1 MKNILVP
8 TDFSACASYAVDAA
22 LLFAEKFNAK
32 VHFFSCLNIPAN
44 WLNYSEEKRNTYPE
58 SQQLV
63 ANTDQLLNQFRD
75 KAVAKG
81 VETETIITG
90 GELIK
95 TLEEQV
101 IAIGADFVI
110 MGSHGSSG
118 KQEFFIGSNAQ
129 KAIRKLHIPLFII
142 KDPMEK
148 LDFKEVIYTSSF
160 NTNDKMSFLRFV
172 DFIKQFQPERIHLL
186 AINTYGWFSQPSVIM
201 KKAMEDFKELA
212 KGFTCETHF
221 HRDFSVDSGVR
232 NFANEIGAN
241 LIVISNHHRNPIKRI
256 FQGSNVEALV
266 NHADLPVLTIDFQEP
281 EKAPAED
288 TLFTEE
294 YNT

>member
-8 TDFSACASYAVDAA
+8 TDFSACASYAAEAA
-22 LLFAEKFNAK
+22 LLFAEKFDAK
-32 VHFFSCLNIPAN
+32 IYFFTCLNIPTN
-44 WLNYSEEKRNTYPE
+44 WLNYSEEKRNTYPQA
-58 SQQLV
+58 QQLV
-63 ANTDQLLNQFRD
+63 ANAHQLLD
-75 KAVAKG
+75 KYREKAAAKG

-95 TLEEQV
+95 TLEYQV
-101 IAIGADFVI
+101 AKTRADFVI
-110 MGSHGSSG
+110 MGSHGASG

-129 KAIRKLHIPLFII
+129 KAIRKLHVPLFII
-142 KDPMEK
+142 KDPLEK

-160 NTNDKMSFLRFV
+160 DMKDKMSFLRFV
-172 DFIKQFQPERIHLL
+172 DFIKQFQPEKIHLL
-186 AINTYGWFSQPSVIM
+186 AINTFGWFSQPTIII

-212 KGFTCETHF
+212 KGFICETHF
-221 HRDFSVDSGVR
+221 HRDFSVDAGVR

-266 NHADLPVLTIDFQEP
+266 NHADLPVMTIDFQASQETST
-281 EKAPAED
+281 AD

-294 YNT
+294 YSS